1 MLLSKN
7 KIETSTNN
15 SLQYIL
21 YQDKKLFKNQLS
33 IIKPWSPQL
42 MITLTLK
49 MQIKILL
56 NYINLTGSI
65 LTDMC
70 CVSMGILSR
79 VWSNLKVKIREIEK
93 LRFFFIFKITPFQL
107 MNKNN
112 RILEYLKGNSSNE
125 KSMSKIMANL

>member
-1 MLLSKN
+1 
-7 KIETSTNN
+7 
-15 SLQYIL
+15 
-21 YQDKKLFKNQLS
+21 
-33 IIKPWSPQL
+33 
-42 MITLTLK
+42 
-49 MQIKILL
+49 
-56 NYINLTGSI
+56 
-65 LTDMC
+65 
-70 CVSMGILSR
+70 MGILSR